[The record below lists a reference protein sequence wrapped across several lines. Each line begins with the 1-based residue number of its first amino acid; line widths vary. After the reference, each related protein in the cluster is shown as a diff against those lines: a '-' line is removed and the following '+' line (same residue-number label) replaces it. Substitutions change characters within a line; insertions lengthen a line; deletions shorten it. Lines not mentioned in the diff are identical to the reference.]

1 MFPDRNCRG
10 TLGSENINPRWEPV
24 MKSIIKSFFK
34 DESGAT
40 AIEYGLIAAGIAIAI
55 ITAVNGVGTQ
65 LSTNFNTISS
75 SLK

>member
-1 MFPDRNCRG
+1 
-10 TLGSENINPRWEPV
+10 
-24 MKSIIKSFFK
+24 MKSIIKSFLK

-55 ITAVNGVGTQ
+55 ITAVNGLGTE
-65 LSTNFNTISS
+65 LSSKFVAIST

>member
-1 MFPDRNCRG
+1 M
-10 TLGSENINPRWEPV
+10 T
-24 MKSIIKSFFK
+24 SIIKSFFK

-65 LSTNFNTISS
+65 LSANFNTISS